1 MDIENRVMIVGHKTP
16 DTDSICSAIGLAEIK
31 NRLDSENTYIPMR
44 AGSISAETQFVLDH
58 FGVEPPEFL
67 EDISPEVRNM
77 EVHDYAGIPGDTTI
91 KAAWTTMQKNLSHNL
106 QIVDDDNNLLG
117 VIAVSDVAES
127 FMSAYDNRLV
137 SKAGTK
143 FGAIAETLEGE
154 VVVGSGDSVF
164 EEGKILI
171 GAADPE
177 RMAEY
182 IQEGDLVIMANKNE
196 NHLKALDMGA
206 QCIVLC
212 LGAKASEEVV
222 TKAEENGSVII
233 ETPNDTFTA
242 ARLIAQSA
250 PVSYFMKS
258 EDLITFQIDDLKSDV
273 EAAMSKSRHHEYPVL
288 DVTGHYIGSISRQDL
303 LNAVPNKVILVDH
316 NEKAQAVDGIE
327 EAEIL
332 AIYDHHKIGDVVTIN
347 PVVFRNEPVGCSATI
362 MYELFKENGLKPS
375 EKTAGLLMSAI
386 ISDTLMF
393 RSPTCTP
400 LDEEACKYFA
410 SICGEEIEPYAIKM
424 FKAGSD
430 LAGKSAGEIFHMD
443 YKQFPVG
450 DMKFGVGQVSAMT
463 DEELEEIKELL
474 APTMKDE
481 CASQGIQMVFFMLTN
496 ILNES
501 TDLMYFG
508 EGADDALAQAFDAA
522 PKDGS
527 VILPG
532 VVSRKKQLI
541 PPLMEVLG

>member
-1 MDIENRVMIVGHKTP
+1 MDIENRVMIVGHKNP

-222 TKAEENGSVII
+222 TKAE
-233 ETPNDTFTA
+233 
-242 ARLIAQSA
+242 
-250 PVSYFMKS
+250 
-258 EDLITFQIDDLKSDV
+258 
-273 EAAMSKSRHHEYPVL
+273 
-288 DVTGHYIGSISRQDL
+288 
-303 LNAVPNKVILVDH
+303 
-316 NEKAQAVDGIE
+316 
-327 EAEIL
+327 
-332 AIYDHHKIGDVVTIN
+332 
-347 PVVFRNEPVGCSATI
+347 
-362 MYELFKENGLKPS
+362 
-375 EKTAGLLMSAI
+375 
-386 ISDTLMF
+386 
-393 RSPTCTP
+393 
-400 LDEEACKYFA
+400 
-410 SICGEEIEPYAIKM
+410 
-424 FKAGSD
+424 
-430 LAGKSAGEIFHMD
+430 
-443 YKQFPVG
+443 
-450 DMKFGVGQVSAMT
+450 
-463 DEELEEIKELL
+463 
-474 APTMKDE
+474 
-481 CASQGIQMVFFMLTN
+481 
-496 ILNES
+496 
-501 TDLMYFG
+501 
-508 EGADDALAQAFDAA
+508 
-522 PKDGS
+522 
-527 VILPG
+527 
-532 VVSRKKQLI
+532 
-541 PPLMEVLG
+541 